1 MAVRLWAQPDL
12 PLKGELRELA
22 AAADPATR
30 TYAARIRIVE
40 PPPAVQLGMTARVAL
55 GSSSGAAIVVPL
67 TAVVNTGSGA
77 QVWVVS
83 DGKATPRDVKVAR
96 FREQGAVIA
105 SGLKAGEP
113 VIITGQRALTP
124 GLTVEPRIAPT
135 PAEQR

>member
-1 MAVRLWAQPDL
+1 
-12 PLKGELRELA
+12 
-22 AAADPATR
+22 
-30 TYAARIRIVE
+30 
-40 PPPAVQLGMTARVAL
+40 MTARVVL
-55 GSSSGAAIVVPL
+55 GSNGGAAIVVPL

-83 DGKATPRDVKVAR
+83 DGKATPRDVEVAR

-124 GLTVEPRIAPT
+124 GLTVEPRIAQT
-135 PAEQR
+135 PAEQLQTLARLRGNLYAIACER